1 VKVAK
6 NVSRACLLGQAPRRV
21 HPFTELLRRRY
32 KERERTRLQKLPL
45 LALFWDAFV
54 HSESKES
61 SVVGTIQFKCGYDVF
76 TLKIAMVA
84 EVIFLVH

>member
-1 VKVAK
+1 MLAELACWAK
-6 NVSRACLLGQAPRRV
+6 LRAASTLSRSYCVGDI
-21 HPFTELLRRRY
+21 
-32 KERERTRLQKLPL
+32 KRERTRLQKLPL

-61 SVVGTIQFKCGYDVF
+61 SVIGTVQFKYGYDVF